1 MNAVPHFDMKPGER
15 LVPLREIQHQA
26 GGGSERPLLERVET
40 RAGHGMGKPTAKL
53 IEESVDIYAF
63 LLEHL
68 RP

>member
-1 MNAVPHFDMKPGER
+1 MGLIIIICAANHGNFGT
-15 LVPLREIQHQA
+15 A
-26 GGGSERPLLERVET
+26 GGKFFRNGPDVEAT